1 MVSHH
6 RALDETA
13 IRELTPEALAFF
25 VFLFYWQRRPTTS
38 GYGPST
44 GGSHHSLCCCFVVG
58 RGCMH
63 PYLQRG
69 LTIGFAGLAA
79 GSIGFI
85 WSTSR
90 RSIPKHKPSRRCWK
104 RWNRRRTYALMFDT
118 SSAVVDGPAYL
129 HFVQYHQLR
138 KGGVSVYSFA
148 EAPQSPIRFVSRK
161 EGGPPPTSL
170 RSEWKAHEFK
180 FNTDARYYNYFLTR
194 GGHGI
199 SRRARF
205 PRGEVSEIAKSGS
218 WRLFGTL
225 GSV

>member
-1 MVSHH
+1 V
-6 RALDETA
+6 
-13 IRELTPEALAFF
+13 
-25 VFLFYWQRRPTTS
+25 
-38 GYGPST
+38 
-44 GGSHHSLCCCFVVG
+44 
-58 RGCMH
+58 H
-63 PYLQRG
+63 PYLRRG

-79 GSIGFI
+79 GSIWVHLEHFEAFDTEAQAITPVLEAMEPGG
-85 WSTSR
+85 
-90 RSIPKHKPSRRCWK
+90 
-104 RWNRRRTYALMFDT
+104 RTYALMFDT

-218 WRLFGTL
+218 WRLFQYAR
-225 GSV
+225 